1 MCASHRQG
9 QAAGRQEGHTGES
22 GNNQHGSFQDEW
34 LWQLL
39 PVLSE
44 LDTGTVFCRLT
55 SWLVWR
61 FPNLVPDFRQRLR
74 EMTLGLC
81 VLRVI
86 ARIQDEVVRYH
97 HQLNEYEFEQTLGD
111 GEGQGSLACCGPW
124 GHRVGHDLAN
134 EHTQR

>member
-1 MCASHRQG
+1 MPPIHRV
-9 QAAGRQEGHTGES
+9 RQQIDEGCTGES
-22 GNNQHGSFQDEW
+22 GDRHGSFQDEW

-61 FPNLVPDFRQRLR
+61 FPNLVPDSRKRLR
-74 EMTLGLC
+74 EMTLGLY

-86 ARIQDEVVRYH
+86 AQIQDEMVRYH
-97 HQLNEYEFEQTLGD
+97 HQLN
-111 GEGQGSLACCGPW
+111 
-124 GHRVGHDLAN
+124 GHKLSKLWETVEDRGA
-134 EHTQR
+134 